1 LKKVHKTLTLPNG
14 TILPKGTVLEV
25 AIQPANMR
33 NPKLDRPAVWMGLRY
48 HDLREQ
54 GGFSDKL
61 RREYEWSAATR
72 DDMSFGYG
80 SHVCPGK
87 AQGCDM
93 LKMFLVKL
101 LKAYELKLE
110 DGASERYGSVEIGQ
124 YVSTPL
130 MLVRFLGGSRDVRC

>member
-1 LKKVHKTLTLPNG
+1 VHKTLTLPNG
-14 TILPKGTVLEV
+14 TILPKGTVFEV

-33 NPKLDRPAVWMGLRY
+33 NPKLDRPAEWMGLRY

-61 RREYEWSAATR
+61 RREYEWSASTR

-87 AQGCDM
+87 AQGCGDWAICEYPADVGP
-93 LKMFLVKL
+93 FSCWVEGYTL
-101 LKAYELKLE
+101 LTLCSR
-110 DGASERYGSVEIGQ
+110 GPI
-124 YVSTPL
+124 
-130 MLVRFLGGSRDVRC
+130 LGGPS